1 MQQKTD
7 AVKRVEIF
15 LQQKGA
21 NVELIRLADTARS
34 AKDASLALN
43 TQEGSIIKSLL
54 FRVDNKGVSQPIM
67 ALISGDKRGN
77 EDQILKSSRLIGK
90 IKRPDAE
97 YVKKIT
103 GFSIGGVSPLT
114 ISKNIPILID
124 YKLNR
129 FNLLW
134 ASAGHTHW
142 VFSIKFNELV
152 ELTNGIVINNLSQ
165 D

>member
-43 TQEGSIIKSLL
+43 THEGSIIKSLL
-54 FRVDNKGVSQPIM
+54 FIVDNKEVRQPVM
-67 ALISGDKRGN
+67 ALISGDKKGN

-114 ISKNIPILID
+114 ISKNIPMLID

-142 VFSIKFNELV
+142 VFPIKFNDLV
-152 ELTNGIVINNLSQ
+152 KFTNGIVINNLSQ

>member
-43 TQEGSIIKSLL
+43 THEGSIIKSLL
-54 FRVDNKGVSQPIM
+54 FIVDNKEVSQPVM
-67 ALISGDKRGN
+67 ALISGDKKGN

-114 ISKNIPILID
+114 ISKNIPMLID

-142 VFSIKFNELV
+142 VFPIKFNDLV
-152 ELTNGIVINNLSQ
+152 KLTNGIVINNLSQ

>member
-43 TQEGSIIKSLL
+43 TLEGSIIKSLL
-54 FRVDNKGVSQPIM
+54 FRVDNKEVSQPVM
-67 ALISGDKRGN
+67 ALISGDKKGN

-142 VFSIKFNELV
+142 VFPIKFNELV
-152 ELTNGIVINNLSQ
+152 KLTNGIVINNLSQ

>member
-43 TQEGSIIKSLL
+43 THEGSIIKSLL
-54 FRVDNKGVSQPIM
+54 FIVDNKEVSQPVM
-67 ALISGDKRGN
+67 ALISGDKKGN

-90 IKRPDAE
+90 IKRPEAE

-114 ISKNIPILID
+114 ISKNIPMLID

-142 VFSIKFNELV
+142 VFPIKFNDLV
-152 ELTNGIVINNLSQ
+152 KLTNGIVINNLSQ

>member
-43 TQEGSIIKSLL
+43 THEGSIIKSLL
-54 FRVDNKGVSQPIM
+54 FIVDNKEVRQPVM
-67 ALISGDKRGN
+67 ALISGDKKGN

-114 ISKNIPILID
+114 ISKNIPMLID

-142 VFSIKFNELV
+142 VFPIKFNDLV
-152 ELTNGIVINNLSQ
+152 KLTNGIVINNLSQ

>member
-43 TQEGSIIKSLL
+43 THEGSIIKSLL
-54 FRVDNKGVSQPIM
+54 FRVDNKEVSQPVM
-67 ALISGDKRGN
+67 ALISGDKKGN

-114 ISKNIPILID
+114 ISKNIPMLID

-142 VFSIKFNELV
+142 VFPIKFNDLV
-152 ELTNGIVINNLSQ
+152 KLTNGIVINNLSQ

>member
-43 TQEGSIIKSLL
+43 TLEGSIIKSLL
-54 FRVDNKGVSQPIM
+54 FRVDNKEVSQPVM
-67 ALISGDKRGN
+67 ALISGDRKGN
-77 EDQILKSSRLIGK
+77 EDQILISSRLIGK

-142 VFSIKFNELV
+142 VFPIKFNELV
-152 ELTNGIVINNLSQ
+152 KLTNGIVINNLSQ

>member
-15 LQQKGA
+15 VQQKGA

-43 TQEGSIIKSLL
+43 TLEGSIIKSLL
-54 FRVDNKGVSQPIM
+54 FRVDNKEVSQPVM
-67 ALISGDKRGN
+67 ALISGDKKGN

-142 VFSIKFNELV
+142 VFPIKFNELV
-152 ELTNGIVINNLSQ
+152 KLTNGIVINNLSQ

>member
-43 TQEGSIIKSLL
+43 THEGSIIKSLL

-67 ALISGDKRGN
+67 ALISGDKKGN

-114 ISKNIPILID
+114 ISKNIPMLID

-142 VFSIKFNELV
+142 VFPIKFNELV
-152 ELTNGIVINNLSQ
+152 KLTNGIVINNLSQ

>member
-43 TQEGSIIKSLL
+43 TLEGSIIKSLL
-54 FRVDNKGVSQPIM
+54 FRVDNKEVSQPVM
-67 ALISGDKRGN
+67 ALISGDKKGN

-114 ISKNIPILID
+114 ISKNIPMLID

-142 VFSIKFNELV
+142 VFPIKFNDLV
-152 ELTNGIVINNLSQ
+152 KLTNGIVINNLSQ

>member
-7 AVKRVEIF
+7 AVKRVEEF
-15 LQQKGA
+15 LQRVCA
-21 NVELIRLADTARS
+21 DVELIRLADTARS
-34 AKDASLALN
+34 AKDAALALN
-43 TQEGSIIKSLL
+43 THEGSIIKSLL
-54 FRVDNKGVSQPIM
+54 FRVDNEEVSRPVM
-67 ALISGDKRGN
+67 ALISGDRKGN
-77 EDQILKSSRLIGK
+77 EDQILISSRLIGK

-114 ISKNIPILID
+114 ISKNIPMLID
-124 YKLNR
+124 YELNR

-142 VFSIKFNELV
+142 VFPVKFNDLIK
-152 ELTNGIVINNLSQ
+152 LTNGIVVNNLSQ
-165 D
+165 V

>member
-7 AVKRVEIF
+7 AVKRVEEF
-15 LQQKGA
+15 LQREGA
-21 NVELIRLADTARS
+21 DVQLIRLSDTARS
-34 AKDASLALN
+34 AKDAALALN
-43 TQEGSIIKSLL
+43 TDEGSIIKSLL
-54 FRVDNKGVSQPIM
+54 FRVDNEEVSQPVM
-67 ALISGDKRGN
+67 ALISGDRKGN
-77 EDQILKSSRLIGK
+77 EDQILISSRLIGK

-129 FNLLW
+129 FDL
-134 ASAGHTHW
+134 HW
-142 VFSIKFNELV
+142 VFPIKFKDLIK
-152 ELTNGIVINNLSQ
+152 LTNGIVITNLSQ
-165 D
+165 V

>member
-1 MQQKTD
+1 MQQNTD
-7 AVKRVEIF
+7 SVKRVEEF
-15 LQQKGA
+15 LQREGA
-21 NVELIRLADTARS
+21 DVELIRLEDTARS
-34 AKDASLALN
+34 AKDAALALN
-43 TQEGSIIKSLL
+43 TDEGSIIKSLL
-54 FRVDNKGVSQPIM
+54 FRVDNEEVSQPVM
-67 ALISGDKRGN
+67 ALISGDRKGN
-77 EDQILKSSRLIGK
+77 EDQILTSSRLTGK

-129 FNLLW
+129 FDLLW

-142 VFSIKFNELV
+142 VFPIKFNDLIK
-152 ELTNGIVINNLSQ
+152 LTNGIVITNLSQ
-165 D
+165 V

>member
-7 AVKRVEIF
+7 AVKRVEEF
-15 LQQKGA
+15 LQREGA
-21 NVELIRLADTARS
+21 DVKLIRLSDTAKS
-34 AKDASLALN
+34 AKDAALALN
-43 TQEGSIIKSLL
+43 TDEGSIIKSLL
-54 FRVDNKGVSQPIM
+54 FRVDNEEVSRPVM
-67 ALISGDKRGN
+67 ALISGDRKGN
-77 EDQILKSSRLIGK
+77 EDQILISSRLIGK

-114 ISKNIPILID
+114 ISKNIPMLID

-134 ASAGHTHW
+134 ASVGHTHW
-142 VFSIKFNELV
+142 VFPIKFSVLIK
-152 ELTNGIVINNLSQ
+152 LTNGIVVNNLSQ
-165 D
+165 V

>member
-67 ALISGDKRGN
+67 ALISGDKKGN

-114 ISKNIPILID
+114 ISKNIPMLID

-142 VFSIKFNELV
+142 VFPIKFNELV
-152 ELTNGIVINNLSQ
+152 KLTNGIVINNLSQ

>member
-43 TQEGSIIKSLL
+43 THEGSIIKSLL
-54 FRVDNKGVSQPIM
+54 FRVDNKGVSQPVM
-67 ALISGDKRGN
+67 ALISGDKKGN

-114 ISKNIPILID
+114 ISKNIPMLID

-142 VFSIKFNELV
+142 VFPIKFNDLV
-152 ELTNGIVINNLSQ
+152 KLTNGIVINNLSQ

>member
-67 ALISGDKRGN
+67 ALISGDKKGN

-114 ISKNIPILID
+114 ISKNIPMLID

-142 VFSIKFNELV
+142 VFPIKFNDLV
-152 ELTNGIVINNLSQ
+152 KFTNGIVINNLSQ

>member
-43 TQEGSIIKSLL
+43 THEGSIIKSLL
-54 FRVDNKGVSQPIM
+54 FRVDNKEVSQPVM
-67 ALISGDKRGN
+67 ALISGDKKFD
-77 EDQILKSSRLIGK
+77 EDQILKSSRLMGQ

-129 FNLLW
+129 FDLLW

-142 VFSIKFNELV
+142 VFPIKFNDLIK
-152 ELTNGIVINNLSQ
+152 LTNGIVITNLSQ
-165 D
+165 V

>member
-1 MQQKTD
+1 M
-7 AVKRVEIF
+7 
-15 LQQKGA
+15 
-21 NVELIRLADTARS
+21 
-34 AKDASLALN
+34 
-43 TQEGSIIKSLL
+43 
-54 FRVDNKGVSQPIM
+54 DNEEVSHPVM
-67 ALISGDKRGN
+67 ALISGDRKGN
-77 EDQILKSSRLIGK
+77 EDQILISSRLIGQ

-114 ISKNIPILID
+114 ISKKIPILID

-142 VFSIKFNELV
+142 VFPIKFNDLIK
-152 ELTNGIVINNLSQ
+152 LTNGIVTVSYTHLTLPTTPYV
-165 D
+165 

>member
-1 MQQKTD
+1 MKQKSD
-7 AVKRVEIF
+7 AVKKVETF
-15 LQQKGA
+15 LQKKGA

-43 TQEGSIIKSLL
+43 TLEGSIIKSLL
-54 FRVDNKGVSQPIM
+54 FRVDNKEVSQPVM
-67 ALISGDKRGN
+67 ALISGDKKGN

-142 VFSIKFNELV
+142 VFPIKFNELV
-152 ELTNGIVINNLSQ
+152 KLTNGIVINNLSQ

>member
-103 GFSIGGVSPLT
+103 GFSIGGVSPIT

>member
-43 TQEGSIIKSLL
+43 THEGSIIKSLL
-54 FRVDNKGVSQPIM
+54 FRVDNKEVSQPVM

-114 ISKNIPILID
+114 ISKNIPMLID

-152 ELTNGIVINNLSQ
+152 GLTNGIVINNLSQ

>member
-67 ALISGDKRGN
+67 ALISGDKKGN

-114 ISKNIPILID
+114 ISKNIPMLID

-142 VFSIKFNELV
+142 VFPIKFNDLV
-152 ELTNGIVINNLSQ
+152 KLTNGIVINNLSQ

>member
-43 TQEGSIIKSLL
+43 THEGSIIKSLL
-54 FRVDNKGVSQPIM
+54 FRVDNKEVSQPVM

-114 ISKNIPILID
+114 ISKNIPMLID

-142 VFSIKFNELV
+142 VFPIKFNDLV
-152 ELTNGIVINNLSQ
+152 KLTNGIVINNLSQ

>member
-21 NVELIRLADTARS
+21 NVKLIKLADTARS

-43 TQEGSIIKSLL
+43 THEGSIIKSLL
-54 FRVDNKGVSQPIM
+54 FIVDNKEVSQPVM
-67 ALISGDKRGN
+67 ALISGDKKGN

-114 ISKNIPILID
+114 ISKNIPMLID

>member
-43 TQEGSIIKSLL
+43 TDEGSIIKSLL
-54 FRVDNKGVSQPIM
+54 FRVDNGEVSKPVM
-67 ALISGDKRGN
+67 ALISGDRKGN
-77 EDQILKSSRLIGK
+77 EDQILVSSGLTGK

-103 GFSIGGVSPLT
+103 GFSIGGVSPLS

-124 YKLNR
+124 DKLNR
-129 FNLLW
+129 FKILW

-142 VFSIKFNELV
+142 VLPIKFNDLIK
-152 ELTNGIVINNLSQ
+152 LTNGIVVDNLSKV
-165 D
+165 

>member
-43 TQEGSIIKSLL
+43 TLEGSIIKSLL
-54 FRVDNKGVSQPIM
+54 FRVDNKEVSQPVM
-67 ALISGDKRGN
+67 ALISGDKKGN

-90 IKRPDAE
+90 IKRQDAE

-142 VFSIKFNELV
+142 VFPIKFNELV
-152 ELTNGIVINNLSQ
+152 KLTNGIVINNLSQ

>member
-7 AVKRVEIF
+7 SVKRVEEF
-15 LQQKGA
+15 LQREGA
-21 NVELIRLADTARS
+21 DVQFIRLSDTARS
-34 AKDASLALN
+34 AKDAALALN
-43 TQEGSIIKSLL
+43 TDEGSIIKSLL
-54 FRVDNKGVSQPIM
+54 FKVDNEEVSQPVM
-67 ALISGDKRGN
+67 ALISGDRKGN
-77 EDQILKSSRLIGK
+77 EDQILISSRLIGK

-129 FNLLW
+129 FDLLW

-142 VFSIKFNELV
+142 VFPIKFNDLIK
-152 ELTNGIVINNLSQ
+152 LTNGIVITNLSQ
-165 D
+165 V

>member
-67 ALISGDKRGN
+67 ALISGDKKGN

-114 ISKNIPILID
+114 ISKNIPMLID

-134 ASAGHTHW
+134 ASAGQTHW
-142 VFSIKFNELV
+142 VFPIKFNDLV
-152 ELTNGIVINNLSQ
+152 KLTNGIVINNLSQ

>member
-67 ALISGDKRGN
+67 ALISGDKKGN

-114 ISKNIPILID
+114 ISKNIPMLID